1 MIIEPAAAYAF
12 EALVQEQTPNLGP
25 QPGPGP
31 APQPNPGPGPGPTPP
46 GPGQIPQAKTPKT
59 RFYGSV
65 DLDPIQ
71 ARRQFAD
78 IADDIIAHLSNRNAT
93 RVRIKIDIEADTTDP
108 FDDQI
113 QRIVKENCNQF
124 RFGNAEFEE

>member
-1 MIIEPAAAYAF
+1 M
-12 EALVQEQTPNLGP
+12 
-25 QPGPGP
+25 
-31 APQPNPGPGPGPTPP
+31 
-46 GPGQIPQAKTPKT
+46 PKT

-78 IADDIIAHLSNRNAT
+78 IADDVIAHLSNRNGT
-93 RVRIKIDIEADTTDP
+93 RVRIKIDIEAETTDP
-108 FDDQI
+108 FDDQV

-124 RFGNAEFEE
+124 RFGNAEFED